1 LTVTKQN
8 NKPIPIVGVEVKRDI
23 LWRVYLSFLGVVLLS
38 FIVLGRAVYIQ
49 RVQGKYWR
57 SMSDSMHQRFVE
69 LDAERGTIYS
79 EDGEM
84 LSTSVPYFDIYID
97 FAADGLREKNGKC
110 FKENIDSFSIAL
122 SKFFGD
128 KSSAEYKKELK
139 KAYAGE
145 DRYYLLHK
153 GLTFEEYKQFRNFP
167 LVRFGRNKSGVISEV
182 QSKRL
187 NPFGM
192 LAKRTIGLARDNA
205 QNVGLERTYD
215 TLLKGTSG
223 KRLVRFLSG
232 GAAVPVD
239 GYEIEP
245 ENGKDVITT
254 LDIQMQDIVES
265 ALMKMLVQSQS
276 QYGTCIVME
285 TKTGKIKALANLGRA
300 KDSSYGESLNYA
312 LQATEPGSTIKLAT
326 LLSVLDH
333 GSSTIN
339 DLVNIGSTGSAY
351 VGVRNVTDDERS
363 DKPLLTLRECFARSS
378 NVGMSMVAYK
388 AFANE
393 PDLFKNY
400 LHKFR
405 LDKKTEIDLVG
416 EGAPVLPK
424 LKRNKEGLHA
434 MVTASFGYAIQVTPL
449 QTLML
454 YNAIA
459 NDGKMM
465 KPYLVNSI
473 KSDGIT
479 VKEFSPIV
487 VDEQI
492 VNPQIVKAAK
502 TCMESVVTEGTA
514 KDVFKDFPFAVA
526 GKTGTAHVADG
537 AHGYDGG
544 IYQATF
550 VGYFPANAPEYTCI
564 VVIKTKPHAAIHF
577 GAQLSAPVFKEIAT
591 KLYAQFVQGKKSVP
605 FQLIPDSSFYQYA
618 GYTPDVK
625 NVFNSLN
632 VNHIDSSDKNSWS
645 WVYNNNYKP
654 VVKAEAISKNEMPDV
669 KSMTLK
675 DALYLLENMN
685 VKVITKGR
693 GKVVAQD
700 VLPGTTINKNQVVTL
715 LLN

>member
-1 LTVTKQN
+1 M
-8 NKPIPIVGVEVKRDI
+8 
-23 LWRVYLSFLGVVLLS
+23 YLSFLGVVLLS

-49 RVQGKYWR
+49 RVQGNYWR

-97 FAADGLREKNGKC
+97 FGADGLREKNGKR

-122 SKFFGD
+122 AKFFND
-128 KSSAEYKKELK
+128 KTTAEYKKELK
-139 KAYAGE
+139 KAYSDE

-153 GLTFEEYKQFRNFP
+153 GLSFEEYKQFRTFP
-167 LVRFGRNKSGVISEV
+167 LVRLGRNKSGVIAEV

-215 TLLKGTSG
+215 AMLKGTTG

-239 GYEIEP
+239 GYEIDP
-245 ENGKDVITT
+245 ENGKDIITT

-265 ALMKMLVQSQS
+265 ALNKMLVQSQA
-276 QYGTCIVME
+276 QYGTAIVME
-285 TKTGKIKALANLGRA
+285 TKTGKIKALANLGRSIG
-300 KDSSYGESLNYA
+300 KHNDTTYVEGLNYA
-312 LQATEPGSTIKLAT
+312 LQATEPGSTIKLVT

-339 DLVNIGSTGSAY
+339 SLVNIGSTGNAY

-393 PDLFKNY
+393 PDLYKNY
-400 LHKFR
+400 LHKFH
-405 LDKKTEIDLVG
+405 LDKKTGIDLVG
-416 EGAPVLPK
+416 EGNPVLPK

-449 QTLML
+449 QTLTL

-459 NDGKMM
+459 NDGKLV

-473 KSDGIT
+473 KSNGIT
-479 VKEFSPIV
+479 VKEFSPTV
-487 VDEQI
+487 VDEQL
-492 VNPQIVKAAK
+492 VKPQIVKNAK
-502 TCMESVVTEGTA
+502 LCMESVVTEGTG
-514 KDVFKDFPFAVA
+514 KEVFKDFPFPVA

-537 AHGYDGG
+537 VHGYGDG

-550 VGYFPANAPEYTCI
+550 VGYFPANAPEYSCI
-564 VVIKTKPHAAIHF
+564 VVIKTRPHAAIHF
-577 GAQLSAPVFKEIAT
+577 GAQLAAPVFKEIAT
-591 KLYAQFVQGKKSVP
+591 KLYAQYVQGKKTAP
-605 FQLIPDSSFYQYA
+605 LQLIPDSSLYQYA
-618 GYTPDVK
+618 GYTTDVK
-625 NVFNSLN
+625 NVFNTLN
-632 VNHIDSSDKNSWS
+632 VKHVDSSYKNSWS
-645 WVYNNNYKP
+645 WIYNNNYKP
-654 VVKAEAISKNEMPDV
+654 VVKAETVSKNAMPDV
-669 KSMTLK
+669 KNMTLK

-685 VKVITKGR
+685 VKVVTKGR

-700 VLPGTTINKNQVVTL
+700 ILPGTSVNKNQTVTL

>member
-1 LTVTKQN
+1 VD
-8 NKPIPIVGVEVKRDI
+8 VKRDI

-49 RVQGKYWR
+49 RVQGNYWR
-57 SMSDSMHQRFVE
+57 SMSDSMHQKFVE
-69 LDAERGTIYS
+69 LDADRGTIYS

-97 FAADGLREKNGKC
+97 FGADGLREKNGKR
-110 FKENIDSFSIAL
+110 FKENIDSLSIAL
-122 SKFFGD
+122 SNFFHD
-128 KSSAEYKKELK
+128 KTSFEYKKELK
-139 KAYAGE
+139 KAYADE

-153 GLTFEEYKQFRNFP
+153 ALTFEEYKQFRAFP
-167 LVRFGRNKSGVISEV
+167 LVRQGRNKSGVIAEV
-182 QSKRL
+182 QSRRL

-215 TLLKGTSG
+215 TLLKGTTG

-245 ENGKDVITT
+245 ENGRDIITT

-265 ALMKMLVQSQS
+265 ALMKTLVQNQA
-276 QYGTCIVME
+276 QYGTAIVME
-285 TKTGKIKALANLGRA
+285 TKTGKIKALANLGRT
-300 KDSSYGESLNYA
+300 KDTIYTEGLNYA

-333 GSSTIN
+333 GSSGVN
-339 DLVNIGSTGSAY
+339 DLVNVGSTGTAY

-363 DKPLLTLRECFARSS
+363 DKPLLTVRECFARSS

-393 PDLFKNY
+393 PDIYKSY
-400 LHKFR
+400 LHKFH
-405 LDKKTEIDLVG
+405 LDRKTGIDLLG

-449 QTLML
+449 QTLTL

-459 NDGKMM
+459 NDGKML

-473 KSDGIT
+473 KSNGIT
-479 VKEFSPIV
+479 VKEFSPSVI
-487 VDEQI
+487 DEQI
-492 VNPQIVKAAK
+492 VKPQIVKAAK
-502 TCMESVVTEGTA
+502 ACMEAVVTEGTG

-537 AHGYDGG
+537 VHGYGDG

-577 GAQLSAPVFKEIAT
+577 GAQLSAPVFKEIAIR
-591 KLYAQFVQGKKSVP
+591 LYAQYVQGKKTMP
-605 FQLIPDSSFYQYA
+605 LQLAVDSSLYQYS
-618 GYTPDVK
+618 GYTPDVM
-625 NVFNSLN
+625 NILRDLN
-632 VNHIDSSDKNSWS
+632 VNPVDSSYRSSWS
-645 WVYNNNYKP
+645 WIYNNNYKP
-654 VVKAEAISKNEMPDV
+654 VVKAETIARNLMPNV

-685 VKVITKGR
+685 MKVVVKGR
-693 GKVVAQD
+693 GKVIAQD
-700 VLPGTTINKNQVVTL
+700 VLAGAVVNKNQTVTL